1 VPQNRHRGPPTR
13 VLEPKDII
21 TLFRAEV
28 QKTGSITAWAK
39 KTSVQR
45 ADVSR
50 VLHNKKPLSKKML
63 RALGLRKALSSTSDS
78 RVLETREIGRLVR
91 TQVAQAG
98 SQSAW
103 ARDTGIQRS
112 EINRVLRGKRPP
124 NKQMVHALGL
134 RVVIVK
140 D

>member
-1 VPQNRHRGPPTR
+1 MR
-13 VLEPKDII
+13 PKDIA

-28 QKTGSITAWAK
+28 QKTGSIGSWAK
-39 KTSVQR
+39 KASVQR

-50 VLHNKKPLSKKML
+50 VLHNRKQLSKKML
-63 RALGLRKALSSTSDS
+63 RALGLRKALSSTTDS
-78 RVLETREIGRLVR
+78 RVLETREISRLVQI
-91 TQVAQAG
+91 QVAQAG

-112 EINRVLRGKRPP
+112 EINRVLLGKRPP
-124 NKQMVHALGL
+124 NKQMMCALGL